1 MEFYFQNGLAASTRR
16 SYSSAKN
23 RYIKFCQSKGLT
35 PLPASEHQL
44 CQFASCLANQN
55 LGHSSIKCYL
65 SAVRH
70 LHVAEGHG
78 DPHVAEGHGDPHI
91 SCMAR
96 LEQVLKGIK
105 GVQVRTVPK
114 QTRLPI
120 TPELLLKMRQVWMA
134 ADGGS
139 KWDHIMLWAACLLCF
154 FGFLRSGEISVPLD
168 SMFDSGAHLAFSDV
182 SVDSTESPKVM
193 RVHIKASKTDPF
205 RVGVDIFIGRT
216 VN

>member
-1 MEFYFQNGLAASTRR
+1 MGSRLPSGPVNHFQARLDLQALDRSVEFYFQNGLATSTRR
-16 SYSSAKN
+16 SYGSAKN
-23 RYIKFCQSKGLT
+23 RYIKFCQAKGLS

-55 LGHSSIKCYL
+55 LCHSSIKCYL

-78 DPHVAEGHGDPHI
+78 DPHM

-105 GVQVRTVPK
+105 SVQAKSAPK

-120 TPELLLKMRQVWMA
+120 TPELLSKMRQVWMA

-139 KWDHIMLWAACLLCF
+139 KWDHIMLWAACLL
-154 FGFLRSGEISVPLD
+154 FLWFPALRRNNCS
-168 SMFDSGAHLAFSDV
+168 F
-182 SVDSTESPKVM
+182 
-193 RVHIKASKTDPF
+193 
-205 RVGVDIFIGRT
+205 
-216 VN
+216 